1 MAKFLYSFNWCIDT
15 RIKPE
20 HKSKP
25 LGTFTPVETGHGTIT
40 AVDNPY
46 DSYTKGL
53 IAMFR
58 LSLNKAS
65 IAKVLGGIELHT
77 CIVEEINLYAGFCG
91 MLTIEIFGSVGDTAA
106 KDFKECYNSDMISFA
121 TRLPESTGNIAEL
134 LTPLADYTDKTDGY
148 LWGQPEILPQTGL
161 TDASESYIYTY
172 NLFTDSESEAA
183 TLLGAFD
190 ITSNPLNIGGNKVW
204 QAFANYIWHTDEG
217 IGSNAAHELNFSYI
231 PAAWEVLIYDS
242 GTISCKNFLRSL
254 TDDIPV
260 KPAVIRDM
268 ISRDNLM
275 LLEVELSEREQDY
288 EKHLLTQ
295 RSKKEYGA
303 EQRKSSFVN
312 SQEMLKYAING
323 MESKKQ
329 QYISRLTGI
338 ILAFLTALSVY
349 SVFCDIYT
357 LITSN
362 EETVHFNN
370 ISTLMLSAATVIML
384 AVLYLTTRKE
394 Q

>member
-1 MAKFLYSFNWCIDT
+1 MAKFLYSFNWCIDS
-15 RIKPE
+15 RV
-20 HKSKP
+20 KSEYKLKP
-25 LGTFTPVETGHGTIT
+25 LKTFTPVKTGHGTIT

-53 IAMFR
+53 IAMFC
-58 LSLNKAS
+58 LALDKAS
-65 IAKVLGGIELHT
+65 ITKMLGGIELST
-77 CIVEEINLYAGFCG
+77 CMVEEINLYVGFCG
-91 MLTIEIFGSVGDTAA
+91 MLTIEIFGSTGETTS
-106 KDFKECYNSDMISFA
+106 KDFKEHYNSDMISFA
-121 TRLPESTGNIAEL
+121 TQLPENTENIAEL
-134 LTPLADYTDKTDGY
+134 LAPLADYIDKTDGY
-148 LWGQPEILPQTGL
+148 LWGQPEILPLSGL

-172 NLFTDSESEAA
+172 NLFTESKNEAA

-190 ITSNPLNIGGNKVW
+190 ITSGPLNIGNNKVW
-204 QAFANYIWHTDEG
+204 QAFANYIWHTG
-217 IGSNAAHELNFSYI
+217 VKTNSGTAHELNFSYI

-242 GTISCKNFLRSL
+242 GTICCKNFLRSI
-254 TDDIPV
+254 TDDSAIRPTI
-260 KPAVIRDM
+260 IRDM

-295 RSKKEYGA
+295 RSKKEYGS
-303 EQRKSSFVN
+303 EQRKASFVN

-329 QYISRLTGI
+329 QYISHLTGV

-349 SVFCDIYT
+349 SVFSDIYT

-362 EETVHFNN
+362 EKTIHFNN
-370 ISTLMLSAATVIML
+370 ISTLMLSTATVIMI

-394 Q
+394 K

>member
-15 RIKPE
+15 RIKTCYQ
-20 HKSKP
+20 SKP
-25 LGTFTPVETGHGTIT
+25 LYSFAPVKTEHGTIT

-46 DSYTKGL
+46 DSYTRGL
-53 IAMFR
+53 TAMLRIA
-58 LSLNKAS
+58 LNEEC
-65 IAKVLGGIELHT
+65 IARILDGMELRT
-77 CIVEEINLYAGFCG
+77 CMVEEINLYAGFCG
-91 MLTIEIFGSVGDTAA
+91 MLTIEIFGSAGDTAA
-106 KDFKECYNSDMISFA
+106 NDFKERYNSDMISFA
-121 TRLPESTGNIAEL
+121 TQLPSSTESIADVL
-134 LTPLADYTDKTDGY
+134 APLTDYTDKTEGY
-148 LWGQPEILPQTGL
+148 LWGQPEVLPKSGL

-183 TLLGAFD
+183 SLLDTFG
-190 ITSNPLNIGGNKVW
+190 INGNSLNIGNNKVW
-204 QAFANYIWHTDEG
+204 QAFANYIWLTGSKTDSG
-217 IGSNAAHELNFSYI
+217 TAHELNFTYI

-242 GTISCKNFLRSL
+242 GTICCKNFLRSI
-254 TDDIPV
+254 TDDRLV

-295 RSKKEYGA
+295 RSKKEYGS

-312 SQEMLKYAING
+312 SQEMIKYAING

-329 QYISRLTGI
+329 QYISHFTGV

-349 SVFCDIYT
+349 SVFSDIYA
-357 LITSN
+357 LITSS
-362 EETVHFNN
+362 EKTIHFNS
-370 ISTLMLSAATVIML
+370 ISTMMLSAATVIMI

-394 Q
+394 K

>member
-1 MAKFLYSFNWCIDT
+1 MTKFLYSFNWCIDT
-15 RIKPE
+15 RIKSE
-20 HKSKP
+20 YKSKP
-25 LGTFTPVETGHGTIT
+25 LGSFTPVQTEHGTIT

-53 IAMFR
+53 TAMLRIA
-58 LSLNKAS
+58 LNKESVAR
-65 IAKVLGGIELHT
+65 ILDGMELRT
-77 CIVEEINLYAGFCG
+77 CMVEEINLYAGFCG
-91 MLTIEIFGSVGDTAA
+91 MLTIEIFGSAGDTAA
-106 KDFKECYNSDMISFA
+106 GNFKECYNSDMISFA
-121 TRLPESTGNIAEL
+121 TQLPSSTGHIAEL
-134 LTPLADYTDKTDGY
+134 LAPLADYTDKTDGY
-148 LWGQPEILPQTGL
+148 LWGQPETLPQSGL

-172 NLFTDSESEAA
+172 NLFTDSESECAS
-183 TLLGAFD
+183 LLDTFG
-190 ITSNPLNIGGNKVW
+190 ITGNALSIGGNKVW
-204 QAFANYIWHTDEG
+204 QVFANYIWHTGCKAD
-217 IGSNAAHELNFSYI
+217 STVAHELNFSYI

-242 GTISCKNFLRSL
+242 GTICCKNFLRSIN
-254 TDDIPV
+254 DDVDV

-288 EKHLLTQ
+288 EKHQLTQ

-323 MESKKQ
+323 MESRKQ

-349 SVFCDIYT
+349 SVFSDIYA

-362 EETVHFNN
+362 EKTIHFNS
-370 ISTLMLSAATVIML
+370 ISTMMLSAATVIMV

-394 Q
+394 K